1 MFQGEKLVFLHQ
13 KHVFL
18 GRKHMFLHWK
28 HKTSPLAERKIPAIL
43 TFCLPLLF
51 LIYVKKLTRFRNK
64 WGMVVFRYVIF
75 YV

>member
-18 GRKHMFLHWK
+18 RRKHMFLHWK
-28 HKTSPLAERKIPAIL
+28 HKIAPLAERKIPAIL
-43 TFCLPLLF
+43 TSCLPPLF
-51 LIYVKKLTRFRNK
+51 LIYVKKLTRFHNK